1 MVPPARTPGTPV
13 GQETVRQPE
22 REWESE
28 PHRAHPRASRSTR
41 ERVAWT
47 QYKNGPGVSPGP
59 AFRCDPTGS
68 GDLADVL
75 RLQALRTLGDIE
87 LDGVTLG
94 ETAETVR
101 LDRREVDE
109 HIRTRLLRDKA
120 EALRVVEPLHLS
132 LCHTEKPLLQ
142 MGHRPGLLIDPG
154 HRDLGRAQTKTARL
168 DGPRGAQ
175 TAGDGATYCLNRGQ
189 R

>member
-132 LCHTEKPLLQ
+132 LSHTEKPLYKW
-142 MGHRPGLLIDPG
+142 GIAPDCDRPRSPRPGTG
-154 HRDLGRAQTKTARL
+154 SNKTRETRMVL
-168 DGPRGAQ
+168 
-175 TAGDGATYCLNRGQ
+175 
-189 R
+189 